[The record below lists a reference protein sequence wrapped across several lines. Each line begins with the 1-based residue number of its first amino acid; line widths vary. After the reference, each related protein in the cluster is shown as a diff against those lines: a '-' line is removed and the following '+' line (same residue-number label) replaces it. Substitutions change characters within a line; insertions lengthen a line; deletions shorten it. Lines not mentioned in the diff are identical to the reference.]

1 MYCEVCAVVLAVS
14 GLAVGHNVYNLVYRQ
29 LYTALA
35 LFQQL
40 QRLQHN
46 ISCTSTRKLGDNY
59 QRALN
64 SKGKV
69 ANHKHNWENF
79 TQERRMHRTS

>member
-1 MYCEVCAVVLAVS
+1 MYREVCAVVLAVS

-40 QRLQHN
+40 QRLQN
-46 ISCTSTRKLGDNY
+46 NTTSLAH
-59 QRALN
+59 QLAN
-64 SKGKV
+64 SAGIIKE
-69 ANHKHNWENF
+69 H
-79 TQERRMHRTS
+79 